1 MLHAL
6 DSIEISGNRNT
17 LGNATIRVIFD
28 PGQGFFNIFLSSQR
42 ISNTGDWIIGHFRQ
56 LYFSFFIYTTVD
68 GWTSNNILF
77 FRNVIYWALRI
88 HEFRRKERNRKMR
101 VNWINSIPR
110 IGYRRENVDWLRK
123 VEEGKCQPEPEVVR
137 ERHLALRVKSAVE
150 LQVYGIPRSTWLTH
164 CMLLTFLPP
173 LGHPPSDG
181 LIIPHHTNISMQPHS
196 FTSD

>member
-1 MLHAL
+1 MVSSHQTDFAL
-6 DSIEISGNRNT
+6 SNDLLPSPCNRFKPVFFLYLYDSRRYT
-17 LGNATIRVIFD
+17 ATIYGELIIIFCFS
-28 PGQGFFNIFLSSQR
+28 GTWF
-42 ISNTGDWIIGHFRQ
+42 IGP
-56 LYFSFFIYTTVD
+56 
-68 GWTSNNILF
+68 WN
-77 FRNVIYWALRI
+77 